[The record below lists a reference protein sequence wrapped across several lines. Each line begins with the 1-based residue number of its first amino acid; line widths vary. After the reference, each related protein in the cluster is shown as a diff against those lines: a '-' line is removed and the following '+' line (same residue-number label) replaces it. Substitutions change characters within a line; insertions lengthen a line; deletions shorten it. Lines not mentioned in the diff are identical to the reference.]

1 VLEKGD
7 WLEDFEIVHLVA
19 LLRTC
24 ALYRAQRSGRQY
36 LLRLAHPGVLNG
48 ERLIREAEFLH
59 NLDADMPSRHLLPQ
73 LCPPYVRTVS
83 TARPYGSTTLS
94 EYLLHYAVF
103 AHQDALTLQQLLQ
116 QRSPLWFQDA
126 GHIVLQI
133 ADALHLLHQEGKL
146 HLALTPES
154 ILVHFDK
161 ENIPRVLLW
170 DLGLLLP
177 KTDTRVY
184 DQMGLPSDI
193 ASPAYTAPELLG
205 EQREPGERSD
215 VYSLGLI
222 FFEMVVGRPMY
233 VHGLRTDAEVTRRV
247 LYGTR
252 TSMLQSAEIAGLPET
267 LREATEPL
275 AKNRYSSIGR
285 LRSRLLQLLVD
296 DVPPEKQGFPIF
308 RRLDSP
314 QSRMWLVGVAAIVL
328 LVWLAVWMSET
339 NTTFTLQDLLEVF
352 EVP

>member
-1 VLEKGD
+1 MLEKGD

-24 ALYRAQRSGRQY
+24 ALYRARRRGRQY
-36 LLRLAHPGVLNG
+36 LLKLAHPGVLNG
-48 ERLIREAEFLH
+48 ERLIREAEFL
-59 NLDADMPSRHLLPQ
+59 NGLDADLPSRRLLPQ
-73 LCPPYVRTVS
+73 IRPPYVRTVS
-83 TARPYGSTTLS
+83 TARPYGSTMLS

-126 GHIVLQI
+126 AHIVLQI
-133 ADALHLLHQEGKL
+133 ADALHLLHQEGRL

-177 KTDTRVY
+177 KTDTPANA
-184 DQMGLPSDI
+184 QMGLPSDI
-193 ASPAYTAPELLG
+193 ASPAYTAPELLSG
-205 EQREPGERSD
+205 QWEPGETSD

-233 VHGLRTDAEVTRRV
+233 VHGLRADAEVMRRV

-252 TSMLQSAEIAGLPET
+252 TYMLQSAEIAGLPDT
-267 LREATEPL
+267 LMKATEPL
-275 AKNRYSSIGR
+275 AKNRYSSTGR
-285 LRSRLLQLLVD
+285 LRSHLLRLLME

-308 RRLDSP
+308 RWLDSP
-314 QSRMWLVGVAAIVL
+314 QTRMWLVGIVAIVL

-352 EVP
+352 GIP